1 MKLSSNV
8 FWLNVKFME
17 TPLLTD
23 LLHKSSNLD
32 QETVLLLGKSFVV
45 LDYHKLAYSML
56 QYAYC
61 SHK

>member
-23 LLHKSSNLD
+23 LLLKSSNPD
-32 QETVLLLGKSFVV
+32 QETVLLLGKNFYVFDISSETMAFTI
-45 LDYHKLAYSML
+45 
-56 QYAYC
+56 
-61 SHK
+61 

>member
-45 LDYHKLAYSML
+45 LDNHKLEYSML